1 VLLGGV
7 RLNSL
12 YSVRAASLWDDIVQ
26 KKKKCVDEVL
36 FGYKLFSRKQ
46 MYAKSHRAHW

>member
-1 VLLGGV
+1 MNIYLILILILV
-7 RLNSL
+7 
-12 YSVRAASLWDDIVQ
+12 IVQ